1 MIYLKAIFFGP
12 RVNSVYNKE
21 TIGGGTVLFENLISV
36 IKKKYSFINTNGNS
50 NFLVGT
56 ILYNIKLTFIYITV
70 RSKKVLFVAHRQ
82 AILFMFIDF
91 FLRRKSVYRLIGGN
105 FDFWFKSRTV
115 KFVLRKNAKN
125 ITIFCELPKD
135 VDFFQKFKVKAIIQE
150 NFRDLVVSE
159 NNSNNLKS
167 PKKVIGFM
175 GRVCSEKGIFEF
187 INLAKSCPK
196 HDFIVVG
203 PFQTEDDKI
212 YVEKSENELNNLV
225 YRGVL
230 EHSKIDDFFN
240 QINIFFFHSNH
251 IGEGKPGVLVE
262 ALIRKKPVLTNYLV
276 ACKNWNNFYNN
287 NNIVLSKDYLRTIT
301 NFDFNKIIFS
311 NKDLQIFSAKFCY
324 KQIIKILKE

>member
-1 MIYLKAIFFGP
+1 MKYLKVIFFGP

-21 TIGGGTVLFENLISV
+21 TIGGGTVLFENLISE
-36 IKKKYSFINTNGNS
+36 IKKKYNFINTNGNS
-50 NFLVGT
+50 NFLVNT

-70 RSKKVLFVAHRQ
+70 RTKKVLFLAHRQ

-91 FLRRKSVYRLIGGN
+91 FIRRKSVYRLIGGN
-105 FDFWFKSRTV
+105 FDFWFKSRFI
-115 KFVLRKNAKN
+115 KFILKRNAKN

-135 VDFFQKFKVKAIIQE
+135 VDFFQKFKV
-150 NFRDLVVSE
+150 
-159 NNSNNLKS
+159 
-167 PKKVIGFM
+167 IGFM
-175 GRVCSEKGIFEF
+175 GRICSEKGIFEF
-187 INLAKSCPK
+187 IDLAKSCPK
-196 HDFIVVG
+196 YDFIVVG
-203 PFQTEDDKI
+203 PFQTEDDKV

-287 NNIVLSKDYLRTIT
+287 NNIVLSKNYLRTLT